1 MRLASLTRPDLIFLG
16 LPGGDRQAVLHDLAQ
31 RVADRGRIGDSG
43 ELSLRLQER
52 EQLGSTG
59 VGGGVALPH
68 CKLPGLSRGFVAL
81 GVTAEGVDFGAPDG
95 QPVRVFFLI
104 VSPSLS
110 PAEHL
115 QALAAI
121 SRWVKGDAH
130 IAQLLSLSDPE
141 AIYDLLGKEG
151 S

>member
-1 MRLASLTRPDLIFLG
+1 VRLASLTRPDLIFLG
-16 LPGGDRQAVLHDLAQ
+16 LPGGESKAVLQDLAQ
-31 RVADRGRIGDSG
+31 RLADRGRIGDPG
-43 ELSLRLQER
+43 ELYERLWDR

-59 VGGGVALPH
+59 VGIGVALPH
-68 CKLPGLSRGFVAL
+68 CKLPGLSRGFVAV

-95 QPVRVFFLI
+95 APVRVFFLI

-121 SRWVKGDAH
+121 SRWVKGDDH
-130 IAQLLSLSDPE
+130 VAQLLSLHDPE

>member
-16 LPGGDRQAVLHDLAQ
+16 LPGGERQAVLHDLAQ
-31 RVADRGRIGDSG
+31 RVADRGRIGDPG
-43 ELSLRLQER
+43 ELYDRLWER

-68 CKLPGLSRGFVAL
+68 CKLPGLPRGFLSIA
-81 GVTAEGVDFGAPDG
+81 VTAQGVDFAAPDG
-95 QPVRVFFLI
+95 EPVRLFFLV

-110 PAEHL
+110 PSEHL

-121 SRWVKGDAH
+121 SRWVRADGH
-130 IAQLLSLSDPE
+130 VPQLLSLGDPE
-141 AIYDLLGKEG
+141 AVYDLLSKEG
-151 S
+151 P

>member
-16 LPGGDRQAVLHDLAQ
+16 LPGGERQAVLHDLAQ
-31 RVADRGRIGDSG
+31 RVADRGRIGDPG
-43 ELSLRLQER
+43 ELSLRLWER

-59 VGGGVALPH
+59 VGVGVALPH
-68 CKLPGLSRGFVAL
+68 CKLPGLTHGFVAI
-81 GVTAEGVDFGAPDG
+81 GVTAQGVDFAAPDG
-95 QPVRVFFLI
+95 APVRLFFLV

-110 PAEHL
+110 PSEHL

-121 SRWVKGDAH
+121 SRWVKADGH
-130 IAQLLSLSDPE
+130 VSQLLSLTDPE
-141 AIYDLLGKEG
+141 AVYDLLAKEG